1 MSTIKITTW
10 NINGIRARKDALE
23 AWLLANKPDVIFL
36 QEVKADAGKIP
47 QTFHALDGYHAFWN
61 GSTFKPGYSGVGV
74 LVKNDLAKTLGEPEF
89 TIPDFDIEN
98 RLVQARFGSL
108 ILIGIYT
115 PRGDSDEHYAI
126 KLRLLE
132 TLKNYSASLIEEK
145 KEVLI
150 CGDMNVAHKSIDVHY
165 SQNKPNATGLRPAE
179 RAAID
184 RLMSVGLS
192 DIVRDLH
199 PNEDK
204 LYSWWAYWKGA
215 RERNLGWRIDC
226 FYVTEKLASL
236 TKEATI
242 DAEEKSSDHSP
253 VTITINYQM

>member
-1 MSTIKITTW
+1 MSNIKITTW

-23 AWLLANKPDVIFL
+23 AWLAANKPDIIFL
-36 QEVKADAGKIP
+36 QEVKADASKIP
-47 QTFHALDGYHAFWN
+47 QTFHSLDGYCAFWN

-74 LVKNDLAKTLGEPEF
+74 LVKNELSKLLGTPEF
-89 TIPDFDIEN
+89 SIPDFDVEN
-98 RLVQARFGSL
+98 RLVQASFGSL
-108 ILIGIYT
+108 VLIGIYT
-115 PRGDSDEHYAI
+115 PRGDSDDHYAI
-126 KLRLLE
+126 KLQLLE
-132 TLKNYSASLIEEK
+132 TLKSYSTSLIEK
-145 KEVLI
+145 KNEVLI
-150 CGDMNVAHKSIDVHY
+150 CGDMNVAHKNIDVHY

-184 RLMSVGLS
+184 TLIGAGLS

-204 LYSWWAYWKGA
+204 LYSWWPYWKGA

-226 FYVTEKLASL
+226 FYVTEKLASM
-236 TKEATI
+236 TKDAKI

-253 VTITINYQM
+253 VTITIDYQP